1 MVKFRKENVM
11 TKKEKEIIKE
21 ILSDEDL
28 KQKLYE
34 MLSCIGSMKGSEL
47 NESEKEK

>member
-1 MVKFRKENVM
+1 M

-34 MLSCIGSMKGSEL
+34 MLSCIGNLTGGEKG
-47 NESEKEK
+47 ESEKEK